1 MNATRVCRCGHIRN
15 LHHFLLGGC
24 SGTGNDR
31 LSSWSCGCAKF
42 LDTRATERQRARLP
56 VPNQPGPMVVDAKTT
71 EIIGR
76 LWSIL
81 QMEKCGV
88 QLPTDG
94 AKITVG
100 MLDSKSDL
108 QDLIEDS
115 ERFRG

>member
-1 MNATRVCRCGHIRN
+1 
-15 LHHFLLGGC
+15 
-24 SGTGNDR
+24 
-31 LSSWSCGCAKF
+31 
-42 LDTRATERQRARLP
+42 
-56 VPNQPGPMVVDAKTT
+56 MVVDAKTT